1 MMKTP
6 NQSTSSEDEIP
17 RRKALLDASI
27 DVFARFG
34 YRKTSM
40 SDVARAAG
48 FSRQGVYFYYANK
61 DELFKATVHH
71 SFVSRLDCVS
81 KILDDEHL
89 PIETKLIR
97 ALDEWEGRYV
107 GTLGEEAVDLI
118 GASIALAS
126 PILHEHNAAIE
137 RNIARAI
144 SSEPAVLS
152 AYRVVSVSPVLV
164 ARMLLAVAQSFKTKA
179 ADRRIFRKEMQS
191 AVRVILLPI
200 LGVRKR

>member
-1 MMKTP
+1 MKRAK
-6 NQSTSSEDEIP
+6 QGSSHADEAP
-17 RRKALLDASI
+17 RRKALLEASI

-40 SDVARAAG
+40 SDIARAAG
-48 FSRQGVYFYYANK
+48 FSRQGIYFYYANK
-61 DELFKATVHH
+61 DELFRATIHH

-81 KILDDEHL
+81 EILADERL

-126 PILHEHNAAIE
+126 PIMREHSTAIE
-137 RNIARAI
+137 QELAQAL
-144 SSEPAVLS
+144 SSEPALVF
-152 AYRVVSVSPVLV
+152 AYRAESVSPILV
-164 ARMLLAVAQSFKTKA
+164 ARMLLAVAQGFKSKA
-179 ADRRIFRKEMQS
+179 IDRRVFRKEMQS
-191 AVRVILLPI
+191 AVRLVLLPI
-200 LGVRKR
+200 LGGRKT